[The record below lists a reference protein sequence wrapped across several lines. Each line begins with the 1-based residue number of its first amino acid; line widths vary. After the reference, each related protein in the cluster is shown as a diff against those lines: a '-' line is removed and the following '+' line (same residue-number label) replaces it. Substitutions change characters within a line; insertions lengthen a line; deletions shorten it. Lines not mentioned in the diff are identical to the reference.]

1 MPSMYK
7 NTACAL
13 LPLLFSTVVFAETPI
28 QQCERLFAAAEY
40 EAAIVPCTEAARMGD
55 PVSQT
60 YLGEVY
66 DYGPE
71 TVQDAKKT
79 AHWWRMAANSD
90 YLPAQNLLALKSYY
104 GGTVMGPEPGWKQDY
119 KEAMRWWRISAEKG
133 VPTSQ
138 FMLGDMYRHGQGV
151 QSDLVEA
158 YAWFKLASRSGYKLA
173 TDIIVET
180 SRKMTPQ
187 QKKSGLDLYKK
198 YRNQYVN
205 DAGDI

>member
-1 MPSMYK
+1 MLSMYK
-7 NTACAL
+7 NTACIL
-13 LPLLFSTVVFAETPI
+13 LPLLLPTVVSAETPI

-40 EAAIVPCTEAARMGD
+40 DAAIVPCTEAAKMGE

-60 YLGEVY
+60 YLGEIY

-71 TVQDAKKT
+71 NMQDAEKT
-79 AHWWRMAANSD
+79 AHWWRSAADSG

-151 QSDLVEA
+151 QTDLIKA
-158 YAWFKLASRSGYKLA
+158 YAWYKLASRSGYKLA
-173 TDIIVET
+173 TDIIIET

-187 QKKSGLDLYKK
+187 QKKAGLDLYNK
-198 YRNQYVN
+198 YKSQY
-205 DAGDI
+205 AKEI

>member
-1 MPSMYK
+1 
-7 NTACAL
+7 
-13 LPLLFSTVVFAETPI
+13 
-28 QQCERLFAAAEY
+28 
-40 EAAIVPCTEAARMGD
+40 
-55 PVSQT
+55 
-60 YLGEVY
+60 
-66 DYGPE
+66 
-71 TVQDAKKT
+71 
-79 AHWWRMAANSD
+79 MAANSD

-187 QKKSGLDLYKK
+187 QKKAGLDLYKK

-205 DAGDI
+205 DAGDS